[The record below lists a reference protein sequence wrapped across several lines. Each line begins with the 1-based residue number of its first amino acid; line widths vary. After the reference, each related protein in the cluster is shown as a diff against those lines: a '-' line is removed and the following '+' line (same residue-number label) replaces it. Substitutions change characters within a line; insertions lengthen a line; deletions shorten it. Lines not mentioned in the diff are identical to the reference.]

1 MYCNRTAG
9 RGSDVLAS
17 LSGALA
23 GRAARVDRSA
33 NTSAL
38 LFCSMQTVFFSRA
51 PAVFFRKRP
60 FEAVSQEDIKVLF
73 GGSDVVRV
81 GGLAGIVRVRVGSL
95 VTYYVY
101 ESSHKDRNAGVCVC
115 VSCVCAVPTSIT
127 QHVFRNEPAFWPRA
141 PASGLYLAL
150 HADLHEKNKNPSL
163 FFPPFSEFGYG
174 KRQHFFLPYLVI
186 KSSTSQH

>member
-1 MYCNRTAG
+1 MCGQKRKHICFI
-9 RGSDVLAS
+9 VLFHA
-17 LSGALA
+17 
-23 GRAARVDRSA
+23 D
-33 NTSAL
+33 
-38 LFCSMQTVFFSRA
+38 CFFSHA

-73 GGSDVVRV
+73 GGSDVRV
-81 GGLAGIVRVRVGSL
+81 EGLAGIVRVRVGSL

-101 ESSHKDRNAGVCVC
+101 ESSHKDRNAGVC

-141 PASGLYLAL
+141 PASGLYLTL

-163 FFPPFSEFGYG
+163 FFSSFFRVWLREKAAFFPSIFGH
-174 KRQHFFLPYLVI
+174 KEQHQSALAV
-186 KSSTSQH
+186 